1 MSNNINHNFSHGF
14 KEVKDKLNNTLANLS
29 TSQIDRALE
38 NMSDTSIPKTILDK
52 ARQSLAARHT
62 QSNTKREEIQIVII
76 LMAATKTTNYTY
88 FDLEIKMAQ
97 EEVWKR
103 IFNVDESILKS
114 KTQRKTNGNSKYQ
127 QKLF

>member
-1 MSNNINHNFSHGF
+1 
-14 KEVKDKLNNTLANLS
+14 
-29 TSQIDRALE
+29 
-38 NMSDTSIPKTILDK
+38 
-52 ARQSLAARHT
+52 
-62 QSNTKREEIQIVII
+62 
-76 LMAATKTTNYTY
+76 MAATKTTNYTY